1 MPYARRSSTWMR
13 MGAARWTTEPACRAP
28 ALENSVIPRHR
39 GQTEAR
45 SSLSMRRGQ
54 CAYWLLRGCYIGE
67 VGLIKAIPK
76 TLLIHTVTQA
86 REGEADRWG
95 NGELAGE
102 QELQHVRMEPSS
114 RIIRDKNGAEIQL
127 AATLFYD
134 CRNSRP
140 KNILFQT
147 DDIIIFN
154 GQRYKVQT
162 VEPLYDGARIHHY
175 ELGLIRHA

>member
-1 MPYARRSSTWMR
+1 MR
-13 MGAARWTTEPACRAP
+13 P
-28 ALENSVIPRHR
+28 
-39 GQTEAR
+39 
-45 SSLSMRRGQ
+45 
-54 CAYWLLRGCYIGE
+54 
-67 VGLIKAIPK
+67 IPK
-76 TLLIHTVTQA
+76 TLLIHAVTQA

-95 NGELAGE
+95 NGGLTGE

-114 RIIRDKNGAEIQL
+114 KVIRDKNGAEIQL

-154 GQRYKVQT
+154 GQRHKVQT
-162 VEPLYDGARIHHY
+162 VEPLYDGARLHHS
-175 ELGLIRHA
+175 EMGLIRHA